1 MVMQHAL
8 KFLGNTFNMKK
19 FEYKVLMYKSW
30 VIRDDAGKQIEME
43 RDFSKLGDDGWEL
56 FNIITAPCDQW
67 NQGIVLYHFK
77 RELKR
82 K

>member
-1 MVMQHAL
+1 MAMLRVL
-8 KFLGNTFNMKK
+8 KSLGNTSNMKK

-30 VIRDDAGKQIEME
+30 VIRDDAGEME

-56 FNIITAPCDQW
+56 FNIITAPCYQW
-67 NQGIVLYHFK
+67 DQGIVLYHFK